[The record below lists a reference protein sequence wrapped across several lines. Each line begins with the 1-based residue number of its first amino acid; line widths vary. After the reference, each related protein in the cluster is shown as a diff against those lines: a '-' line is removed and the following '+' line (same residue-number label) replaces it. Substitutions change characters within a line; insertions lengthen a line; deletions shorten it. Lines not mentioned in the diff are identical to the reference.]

1 MNWLISKGRA
11 GKQIS
16 IKNLLSI
23 FIVCIFIVI
32 GFGISGIWANEDGT
46 ANNMDEADFSYQ
58 NAAQAQHA
66 HNVAIQAT
74 LQDAE
79 VAEAIARA
87 RASKDAQDIQDAKE
101 LFHDKLE
108 DFSEQIS
115 NMRSSGMGWGN
126 IAKQLDVHPSFL
138 GRGHSKFFGK
148 HNFYPSKHS
157 HMQSEIKA
165 ATDRSYKGEDAKGH
179 YGRGA
184 VSKGKSFGLSRAKG
198 LGHSKGRG
206 LALGHSKGKGGAT
219 LAGHSAGH
227 GNGHGHGNGNGGG
240 NGNGNGGGNGNG
252 NGGGNGNGNGGG
264 NGNGNGK

>member
-1 MNWLISKGRA
+1 MNWLISKGRV

-23 FIVCIFIVI
+23 LMVGTFIVI
-32 GFGISGIWANEDGT
+32 GIGVSGIWANEDNT
-46 ANNMDEADFSYQ
+46 ENNFDEDSFSYQ

-74 LQDAE
+74 LQDPE
-79 VAEAIARA
+79 VAKAFARA
-87 RASKDAQDIQDAKE
+87 RASKDPQDIQDAKE

-108 DFSEQIS
+108 DFSKQIS
-115 NMRSSGMGWGN
+115 DMRSSGMGWGN
-126 IAKQLDVHPSFL
+126 IAKHLDVHPSFL

-148 HNFYPSKHS
+148 HNFSYSKHS
-157 HMQSEIKA
+157 HMRSEIKA
-165 ATDRSYKGEDAKGH
+165 ATARSYKGEDAKGH
-179 YGRGA
+179 YGHGA

-219 LAGHSAGH
+219 LAGHNTGH
-227 GNGHGHGNGNGGG
+227 GNGHGNGHGGGHGNGNGGG

-252 NGGGNGNGNGGG
+252 NGGGNGNGNG
-264 NGNGNGK
+264 K

>member
-1 MNWLISKGRA
+1 MNWLISKGNA

-23 FIVCIFIVI
+23 LMVGIFIVI
-32 GFGISGIWANEDGT
+32 GIGVSGIWANEDDT
-46 ANNMDEADFSYQ
+46 ENNFDFSYQ

-87 RASKDAQDIQDAKE
+87 RASKDPQYIQDAKE

-148 HNFYPSKHS
+148 HNFSYSKHS
-157 HMQSEIKA
+157 KMRSEIKA
-165 ATDRSYKGEDAKGH
+165 ATARSYKGEDAKGH
-179 YGRGA
+179 YGSGA
-184 VSKGKSFGLSRAKG
+184 ISKGKSFGRSRTKG

-227 GNGHGHGNGNGGG
+227 GNGHSAGNGNGH
-240 NGNGNGGGNGNG
+240 
-252 NGGGNGNGNGGG
+252 GGGNGNGNGGG

>member
-1 MNWLISKGRA
+1 MNWLISKGKT

-23 FIVCIFIVI
+23 LMVGSFIVI
-32 GFGISGIWANEDGT
+32 GIGVSGIWANEDDT
-46 ANNMDEADFSYQ
+46 ENNFDFSYQ

-74 LQDAE
+74 LQDPE
-79 VAEAIARA
+79 VAKAFARA
-87 RASKDAQDIQDAKE
+87 GASKDPQDIQDAKE

-108 DFSEQIS
+108 DFSKQIS
-115 NMRSSGMGWGN
+115 DMRSSGMGWGN
-126 IAKQLDVHPSFL
+126 IAKHFDVHPSSL

-148 HNFYPSKHS
+148 HNFYYSKHS
-157 HMQSEIKA
+157 HMRSEIKT
-165 ATDRSYKGEDAKGH
+165 ATARSYKGEDAKGH
-179 YGRGA
+179 YGSGA
-184 VSKGKSFGLSRAKG
+184 VSKGKSFGRSRTKG

-219 LAGHSAGH
+219 LAGHSTGH
-227 GNGHGHGNGNGGG
+227 GNGHGNGHGGG

>member
-1 MNWLISKGRA
+1 MNWLISKGNA

-23 FIVCIFIVI
+23 LMVGIFIVI
-32 GFGISGIWANEDGT
+32 GIGVSGIWANEDDT
-46 ANNMDEADFSYQ
+46 ENNFDFSYQ

-87 RASKDAQDIQDAKE
+87 RASKDPQYIQDAKE

-148 HNFYPSKHS
+148 HNFSYSKHS
-157 HMQSEIKA
+157 KMRSEIKA
-165 ATDRSYKGEDAKGH
+165 ATARSYKGEDAKGH
-179 YGRGA
+179 YGSGA
-184 VSKGKSFGLSRAKG
+184 ISKGKSFGRSRTKG

-227 GNGHGHGNGNGGG
+227 GNGHSAGHGNGHGAG
-240 NGNGNGGGNGNG
+240 NGNGNGGGHGNG
-252 NGGGNGNGNGGG
+252 HGGGNGNGNGGG